1 MHQFIHYSWMDSVCW
16 FAHAAEAVKCECLF
30 WYVHLNIF
38 ELYLIC
44 TLYIPSTA
52 KICLMGTWLT
62 FPVSEELN

>member
-1 MHQFIHYSWMDSVCW
+1 MYKNGVIIAPIYSLHLNGHSACW

-38 ELYLIC
+38 ELDLIC

-52 KICLMGTWLT
+52 KIY
-62 FPVSEELN
+62 V